1 MPSRAESFDG
11 TVSRPAATQQ
21 SKANPRVTGESDF
34 TVVVN
39 QNHPHAIALFV
50 SQRKTHHEFATALSA
65 ADPGLRSGLR
75 NHAVRTFSLEK
86 E

>member
-1 MPSRAESFDG
+1 MPSRAESYDG

-21 SKANPRVTGESDF
+21 PKANPCVTGESDF
-34 TVVVN
+34 YCSGEPN
-39 QNHPHAIALFV
+39 YPHAVALFV

-65 ADPGLRSGLR
+65 ADLRLR
-75 NHAVRTFSLEK
+75 FGSRNYAVGTFSLEK